1 MSIFQVKSVDEI
13 MAESKEKGHKLSRVL
28 GSFDVTMIGIG
39 AIIGAGIFA
48 MVGEAAVGASS
59 GYPAGPALIISFVLT
74 ALACGFTALCYAELA
89 AMVPI
94 SGSAYT
100 YTYATMGELVAWI
113 IGWDLIIE
121 YAIGNVAVAISWA
134 GYFNDFLNSAFG
146 INIPLWLRIDYRT
159 FFEKA
164 DALSAAVQGGNTA
177 VAEALKLFDPAS
189 VPHVFGIPII
199 FNLPA
204 VLIVFAL
211 TVLLVL
217 GVKKSTR
224 FNDFLVMIKLA
235 VLALFVGVGFYYFD
249 IKNWTPFAPGGWKGI
264 QVGAA
269 TIFFAYIGFD
279 AVSTVAEETRDPK
292 RDMPVGIIGS
302 LIICTLVYILVTIAL
317 TGMMPF
323 MELKNKIAEPLIAGL
338 DYNHAAR
345 WIIVVVALGSVIAH
359 TAVLLVF
366 QMGQPR
372 IFFSMSRDGLLPPY
386 FAKIHPK
393 YNTPHITT
401 IWTGIIVGV
410 LSAFCNIDEMAN
422 LCNIGTLFA
431 FVLVCAGVII
441 LRVKDPHR
449 VRPFRA
455 PGGYFT
461 PALGIGFCLFLMM
474 GLDKVTWL
482 RFFVWLAIGLVIY
495 FMYGY
500 KHSRL
505 RNGDLALKPGAI
517 LPGADEF

>member
-1 MSIFQVKSVDEI
+1 MSNLFKVKSVDEI
-13 MAESKEKGHKLSRVL
+13 MAESHEHGHKLVRVL
-28 GSFDVTMIGIG
+28 GAFDVTMIGIG

-59 GYPAGPALIISFVLT
+59 GYPAGPALIISFILT
-74 ALACGFTALCYAELA
+74 AIACGFTALCYAELS

-100 YTYATMGELVAWI
+100 YAYATMGELVAWI

-146 INIPLWLRIDYRT
+146 INMPLWLRIDYRT
-159 FFEKA
+159 FFAKSA
-164 DALSAAVQGGNTA
+164 ALSAAVKSGNPA
-177 VAEALKLFDPAS
+177 LAETLKMFDPS
-189 VPHVFGIPII
+189 LIPHVFGIPII

-204 VLIVFAL
+204 ALIVFAL
-211 TVLLVL
+211 TALLVI
-217 GVKKSTR
+217 GIKKSTR
-224 FNDFLVMIKLA
+224 FNDFLVIIKLA
-235 VLALFVGVGFYYFD
+235 VLALFVGVGFYYFN
-249 IKNWTPFAPGGWKGI
+249 IHNWTPFAPGGWKGI

-292 RDMPVGIIGS
+292 RDMPIGIIGS
-302 LIICTLVYILVTIAL
+302 LIICTLVYILVTVAL

-345 WIIVVVALGSVIAH
+345 WIIVIVSLGSVVAH

-386 FAKIHPK
+386 FATIHK
-393 YNTPHITT
+393 KFKTPYITT
-401 IWTGIIVGV
+401 IWTGVIVGV

-441 LRVKDPHR
+441 LRIKDPHR

-455 PGGYFT
+455 PGGLVT
-461 PALGIGFCLFLMM
+461 PILGIGFCLFLML
-474 GLDKVTWL
+474 GLDKITWL
-482 RFFVWLAIGLVIY
+482 RFFVWLIIGLIIY

-500 KHSRL
+500 KNSRL
-505 RNGDLALKPGAI
+505 RRGDLAIKGTVT
-517 LPGADEF
+517 GNQ

>member
-13 MAESKEKGHKLSRVL
+13 MAESHEKGHKLVRVL
-28 GSFDVTMIGIG
+28 GAFDVTMIGIG

-59 GYPAGPALIISFVLT
+59 GYPAGPALIISFILT
-74 ALACGFTALCYAELA
+74 AIACGFTALCYAELS

-100 YTYATMGELVAWI
+100 YAYATMGELVAWI

-121 YAIGNVAVAISWA
+121 YAIGNVAVAISWS

-146 INIPLWLRIDYRT
+146 INIPLWLRLDYRT
-159 FFEKA
+159 FIQK
-164 DALSAAVQGGNTA
+164 G
-177 VAEALKLFDPAS
+177 FDLTT
-189 VPHVFGIPII
+189 VPHFFNIPLI

-204 VLIVFAL
+204 VLIVLAL
-211 TVLLVL
+211 TALLVV
-217 GVKKSTR
+217 GVRKSSR
-224 FNDFLVMIKLA
+224 FNDFLVIIKLA

-249 IKNWTPFAPGGWKGI
+249 RHNWTPFAPGGWKGI

-292 RDMPVGIIGS
+292 RDMPIGIIGS
-302 LIICTLVYILVTIAL
+302 LVICTLVYILVTVAL

-323 MELKNKIAEPLIAGL
+323 LELKNKIAEPLIAGL

-345 WIIVVVALGSVIAH
+345 WIIVIVSLGSVVAH

-386 FAKIHPK
+386 FAKIHSK
-393 YNTPHITT
+393 YKTPYITT
-401 IWTGIIVGV
+401 IWTGIVVGI
-410 LSAFCNIDEMAN
+410 LGALCNIDEMAN

-441 LRVKDPHR
+441 LRIKDPHR

-455 PGGYFT
+455 PGGFVT
-461 PALGIGFCLFLMM
+461 PVLGIGFCIFLMF
-474 GLDKVTWL
+474 GLDKITWL
-482 RFFVWLAIGLVIY
+482 RFFVWLIIGLVVY

-500 KHSRL
+500 KNSRL
-505 RNGDLALKPGAI
+505 RRGDLALKGEEGLRI
-517 LPGADEF
+517 KD